1 MLDQVKQM
9 LSLMSSAKA
18 YVATLVA
25 LGGILLT
32 LSADE
37 NFQSLGIPETAVGKM
52 AGVGTLLVAFGAVFG
67 VRNVRS
73 VEQAQEDLERA
84 RNRAA
89 PSPRKRVTKPRAKKR
104 AAPKKVAAQE
114 ESDTAPPP
122 H

>member
-1 MLDQVKQM
+1 MFEQVKQM

-18 YVATLVA
+18 YMATLVA

-37 NFQSLGIPETAVGKM
+37 NFQSLGIPETAVGKI

-73 VEQAQEDLERA
+73 VEQAQGDLERA

-89 PSPRKRVTKPRAKKR
+89 APPRKRVTKPRAKR
-104 AAPKKVAAQE
+104 AAPKRVAAQK